1 MSDERKAPEIPP
13 EYPPEATGTR
23 WLPIAEVAG
32 LIGKQERN
40 ARYWLE
46 RHAIPWRGERPK
58 VFSEQ
63 AILTVLANLG
73 RDHRKAPEHPPEHP
87 PENTGMPFAPIEAAY
102 RVMPEELERAIART
116 GERYVGDIQT
126 VFDQVAALYE
136 QRLAEKDAVIATI
149 REEKDALIAELRRR
163 AEVAEAALAAAS
175 APPAAPPPP
184 SAAPTPS
191 AHDATPIVPAPAG
204 GFWARVRRVLGGEG

>member
-63 AILTVLANLG
+63 TILTVLANLG
-73 RDHRKAPEHPPEHP
+73 QDHRKAPEHPPEHP

-136 QRLAEKDAVIATI
+136 QRLAEKDAVIATV

-163 AEVAEAALAAAS
+163 AEAAEAERDQLRQQ
-175 APPAAPPPP
+175 AAPQPA
-184 SAAPTPS
+184 SAAPTPD
-191 AHDATPIVPAPAG
+191 AATATPEAPGAAQ
-204 GFWARVRRVLGGEG
+204 GFWARVRRAFGGE